1 MKKLLVIAAAP
12 IAMLLLSGPV
22 QAASDVPAAQGQSG
36 ATLYCWKGR
45 LYEAGNDLVCNWTEN
60 AKDACEES
68 KMTNI
73 GKDAV
78 VSEPAKAKRCENGE
92 WLVRVTKK

>member
-1 MKKLLVIAAAP
+1 MKKLLAIAAAP
-12 IAMLLLSGPV
+12 IAMLLLSASAPAAADTPTV
-22 QAASDVPAAQGQSG
+22 QAQSG
-36 ATLYCWKGR
+36 ANLYCWKGR
-45 LYEAGNDLVCNWTEN
+45 LYEAGNDLVCNWTDNIKE
-60 AKDACEES
+60 ACEES

-78 VSEPAKAKRCENGE
+78 TSEPAKAKRCENGE